1 MVGGSEG
8 FSPRPSQTDDKCKQI
23 VGESRDE
30 KETLFPVVGRKE
42 RLREFQRS
50 REEPL
55 KCKLLRVKYF
65 RASVN
70 THRAAALQFHVG
82 FHLCLL
88 YCVFIVDVVVVAAI
102 GIRH

>member
-23 VGESRDE
+23 VGESQDE

-42 RLREFQRS
+42 LSCEFQRS

-65 RASVN
+65 CASMN
-70 THRAAALQFHVG
+70 THQAAAL
-82 FHLCLL
+82 
-88 YCVFIVDVVVVAAI
+88 
-102 GIRH
+102 